1 MSRQTQKRCFWAV
14 VLVMIAGI
22 AGLISVAAR
31 GPHYNYRAYTIVTIV
46 LPFTN
51 AVLSASFQATTFRS
65 LPSVRLVTSGTKV
78 VRVVADGATVTEAR
92 NRSKDATESLKVA
105 VQHEFGATLSV
116 LDSGDRPMGAFH
128 RALERLG
135 L

>member
-46 LPFTN
+46 PFTN

-65 LPSVRLVTSGTKV
+65 LPCVRLVPSGTKV
-78 VRVVADGATVTEAR
+78 VRLVADGATVTEAR